1 MKISSIKPASINVKM
16 KNIKMAE
23 NIIALFKN
31 NIIITCSLTLRTCYC
46 TNKLILQTNP
56 HCYQIQ
62 RTSTKCTADN
72 WAKSKLRMSNF
83 HYHVYSFH
91 YYAYRTIVMPGRMT
105 GLQHCKSLFS
115 GGPCCWSQNRTNS
128 PFFIYSFFTD
138 SWIKLTQNYSL
149 IIIGM
154 RVAQN
159 KH

>member
-16 KNIKMAE
+16 MNIKMAE

-62 RTSTKCTADN
+62 RTSTKCIADN
-72 WAKSKLRMSNF
+72 WAKSKLWMSNF

-105 GLQHCKSLFS
+105 GLQHCKSFS
-115 GGPCCWSQNRTNS
+115 GEPRWSKIEQIAQSSYTL
-128 PFFIYSFFTD
+128 FTD

-149 IIIGM
+149 TITGM
-154 RVAQN
+154 AVAEN
-159 KH
+159 NNYG